1 MRVVCIMFAS
11 ANDCRVVMYQAAMG
25 GVNARVDCYS
35 NQLKRDE
42 SQPGIFRG
50 AIYVGLRNQ
59 GNLHRCDG
67 W

>member
-1 MRVVCIMFAS
+1 
-11 ANDCRVVMYQAAMG
+11 MYQAAMG

-59 GNLHRCDG
+59 GNLYRCDG